1 MDEMVLLTILGAL
14 SFALILSL
22 VLHVMTFRGMRM
34 LENRMSGMAAEQSG
48 LTRPRK
54 TEFVAPVSGKD
65 MTLLLKRHNSIEESL
80 RALAELS
87 QVEWITL
94 ATRDGL
100 VVASNYQ
107 DAQSDAANYSYL
119 IKQGGEQ
126 DEPGVKVWQIDHK
139 AGPLIGIARSNK
151 QIDEGKFAFMIE
163 NVTKILNY
171 WI

>member
-1 MDEMVLLTILGAL
+1 
-14 SFALILSL
+14 
-22 VLHVMTFRGMRM
+22 
-34 LENRMSGMAAEQSG
+34 
-48 LTRPRK
+48 
-54 TEFVAPVSGKD
+54 